1 MCLEVCWVTP
11 VYLDNSATTCVCREA
26 ADKAYEMMTLCYG
39 NPSSLHTMGFQAEQ
53 EMTAARRAI
62 GSLLGCPEECLFFT
76 SGGTEA
82 NNLAVFGSAAAHA
95 HAGRHVVT
103 TAVEH
108 SSVTAACDALEK
120 QGYTITRLRP
130 DADGTLSAQAI
141 VDACRED
148 TVLVAVMA
156 VNNETGAR
164 FPLEQAAEEIRRRSP
179 HAHIHCDAVQ
189 AAGKIPIHVGRWGID
204 SLSASAHKLHGPK
217 GCGVL
222 YLRKGA
228 RVLPRQMGGKQ
239 ERGLRGGTEAV
250 PLIAAFGAA
259 VQMLPSIPQQLALY
273 DGLRQRLLD
282 HFSADPRVVWHLPT
296 GGVPYIIHL
305 SVPGYRSET
314 MLHFLAEKGIYV
326 SSGSACAKG
335 AKSPVLEAM
344 GLPKEEIDSALRVS
358 LCRDTKPADIDA
370 FAEALQEGLENL
382 VRR

>member
-1 MCLEVCWVTP
+1 MRS

-26 ADKAYEMMTLCYG
+26 ADKAYDMMTACYG
-39 NPSSLHTMGFQAEQ
+39 NPSSLHTMGFRAEQ
-53 EMTAARRAI
+53 ELNAARRAL
-62 GSLLGCPEECLFFT
+62 GTLLGCPEECLYFT

-82 NNLAVFGSAAAHA
+82 NNLAVLGSVASHPR
-95 HAGRHVVT
+95 AGRHVVT

-108 SSVTAACDALEK
+108 SSVAAACDALEK

-130 DADGTLSAQAI
+130 DVDGTLSVQAI
-141 VDACRED
+141 VEACRED

-164 FPLEQAAEEIRRRSP
+164 FPLEKAVPEIRRRSP

-189 AAGKIPIHVGRWGID
+189 AAGKIPLHVGRWGVD

-228 RVLPRQMGGKQ
+228 RVAPRQMGGKQ
-239 ERGLRGGTEAV
+239 EQGLRSGTEAA
-250 PLIAAFGAA
+250 PLIAAFGVA
-259 VQMLPSIPQQLALY
+259 VQTLPPIPQQLAVY
-273 DGLRQRLLD
+273 DELRQRLLNRFAGD
-282 HFSADPRVVWHLPT
+282 ARVIWHLPP

-305 SVPGYRSET
+305 SIPGYRSET
-314 MLHFLAEKGIYV
+314 MMHFLAEKGIYV

-358 LCRDTKPADIDA
+358 LCRDTTPADMDA
-370 FAEALQEGLENL
+370 FADGLEEGLARL
-382 VRR
+382 VKR